1 MEVSAR
7 IILVR
12 HGESLANVA
21 KFFAGHTNVDLS
33 EKGYLQ
39 AEMTADH
46 VLSRYAVDKVYAS
59 DLQRAFH
66 TVKPAADRLGMD
78 VIPDEQL
85 REIYAGEWEGR
96 SFTNLQKM
104 FEKDYAVWMN
114 DIGNAVPTGG
124 ESVRHLWGRVT
135 GALARIAA
143 DNPGKTVLIGTHAT
157 PIRVM
162 QCMLSG
168 KTPDDMKNIPWV
180 SNASVSVV
188 EYVPAGTGDD
198 GTVLTPK
205 AVVFGEDKHLEAI
218 KTVFPA
224 NV

>member
-1 MEVSAR
+1 MESTT

-21 KFFAGHTNVDLS
+21 RFFAGHTNVDLS
-33 EKGYLQ
+33 EKGYVQ
-39 AEMTADH
+39 AEMTVDYI
-46 VLSRYAVDKVYAS
+46 LDRYSVDKIYAS
-59 DLQRAFH
+59 DLQRAYN

-78 VIPDEQL
+78 VIPDTEL
-85 REIYAGEWEGR
+85 REIFAGEWEGK
-96 SFTNLQKM
+96 SFTNLQKT
-104 FEKDYAVWMN
+104 FPEEYAVWMN

-124 ESVRHLWGRVT
+124 ECVRHLWERVS
-135 GALARIAA
+135 GELSRIAGE
-143 DNPGKTVLIGTHAT
+143 NPGKTVLIGTHAT

-188 EYVPAGTGDD
+188 EYVTTETED
-198 GTVLTPK
+198 GRTILMPK
-205 AVVFGEDKHLEAI
+205 AVVFGEDKHLEAL

>member
-1 MEVSAR
+1 MASTR
-7 IILVR
+7 IILIR

-33 EKGYLQ
+33 EKGYQQ
-39 AEMTADH
+39 AEITADY
-46 VLSRYAVDKVYAS
+46 VLNLYSVDTVYAS

-78 VIPDEQL
+78 VIPDERL

-114 DIGNAVPTGG
+114 DIGNAAPTGG
-124 ESVRHLWGRVT
+124 ESVRHLWERIT
-135 GALARIAA
+135 GELAHIAA

-157 PIRVM
+157 PIRAM

-168 KTPDDMKNIPWV
+168 KSHREMKDIPWV
-180 SNASVSVV
+180 SNASVSVI
-188 EYVPAGTGDD
+188 EYVPTALDD
-198 GTVLTPK
+198 GGTILTPK
-205 AVVFGEDKHLEAI
+205 AIVFGEDKHLETL
-218 KTVFPA
+218 KTYFPP